1 MSQLSKKI
9 IKWHKEYGR
18 KNLPW
23 QRDTNPYKV
32 WISEIMLQQTQVN
45 TVIPYYQ
52 RFIERFPD
60 IEALA
65 NSTEEEVL
73 SYWSGLGYYSRGRNI
88 FKSARLL
95 KEQFNCSM
103 PSSLEL
109 LESLPGVGRSTAG
122 AIRSLGFKKQ
132 AAILDGNAKRL
143 LVRYFCIEE
152 TIDSSKTIN
161 KLWEIAEAQVPA
173 KDCNVYT
180 QAIMDVGSLIC
191 KRTNPQCEECP
202 LEDDC
207 LSKQQ
212 GMQTLL
218 PNKSPKKRKPLK
230 KVYWMLIQNER
241 EEILLENRNTK
252 GIWEGLWSFPEFKK
266 KAERQDYIKS
276 LKKDYELIEK
286 DMKLKHS
293 FSHYDLDIDLMSLK
307 VSKMHNLENNKA
319 WFGTRDIMKVG
330 IPAPV
335 SKILKK

>member
-1 MSQLSKKI
+1 MDFRNYAPTNAGQYCNSL
-9 IKWHKEYGR
+9 
-18 KNLPW
+18 LPKGSLKDF
-23 QRDTNPYKV
+23 Q
-32 WISEIMLQQTQVN
+32 IL
-45 TVIPYYQ
+45 
-52 RFIERFPD
+52 
-60 IEALA
+60 EALA
-65 NSTEEEVL
+65 NSTQEEVL

-122 AIRSLGFKKQ
+122 AICSLGFKKQ

-161 KLWEIAEAQVPA
+161 NLWEIAEAQVPA

-212 GMQTLL
+212 GIQTLL
-218 PNKSPKKRKPLK
+218 PNRSPKKRKPLK
-230 KVYWMLIQNER
+230 KVYWMLIRNER
-241 EEILLENRNTK
+241 ERSCLKIEIR
-252 GIWEGLWSFPEFKK
+252 
-266 KAERQDYIKS
+266 
-276 LKKDYELIEK
+276 
-286 DMKLKHS
+286 
-293 FSHYDLDIDLMSLK
+293 K
-307 VSKMHNLENNKA
+307 VSGKV
-319 WFGTRDIMKVG
+319 FGRFQNSRGRRARLHRI
-330 IPAPV
+330 
-335 SKILKK
+335 S